1 MREKQLCLIVT
12 FYTTAGAIAMERLCA
27 EAHLEGR
34 LIPVPREVTSDCGMS
49 WRCAVS
55 LREEIESLIAQHTL
69 DAAGIYEMMV

>member
-1 MREKQLCLIVT
+1 
-12 FYTTAGAIAMERLCA
+12 
-27 EAHLEGR
+27 
-34 LIPVPREVTSDCGMS
+34 MS